1 MTNNDELK
9 AKLEELR
16 SELQTASQVTPADR
30 DLWTNLMTDIVNL
43 SNAEG
48 EIEQS
53 FRPSLEEKAAA
64 YEVDHPKV
72 AFAVRQVLDM
82 LAKMGV

>member
-1 MTNNDELK
+1 MTDNDELK

-16 SELQTASQVTPADR
+16 TELQTASQVTPAER

-48 EIEQS
+48 EIEPG
-53 FRPSLEEKAAA
+53 FRQSLEAKGAA
-64 YEVDHPKV
+64 YEADHPKV
-72 AFAVRQVLDM
+72 AFAVREVLDM
-82 LAKMGV
+82 LAKMGI